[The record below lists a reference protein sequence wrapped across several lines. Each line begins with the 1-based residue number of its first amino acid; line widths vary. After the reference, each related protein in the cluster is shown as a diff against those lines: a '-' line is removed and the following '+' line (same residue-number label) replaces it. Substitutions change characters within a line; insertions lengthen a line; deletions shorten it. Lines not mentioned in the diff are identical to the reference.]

1 MEAVPIATPRI
12 RRATNS
18 MTMPVAAALSSEPS
32 AKRAAITMMIGLRP
46 KRSVRLPPKAAPPTA
61 PIRTAVVTTPCIQ
74 ALRA

>member
-1 MEAVPIATPRI
+1 MATPRI

-18 MTMPVAAALSSEPS
+18 MTTPVAAALSSEPIAKS
-32 AKRAAITMMIGLRP
+32 AAMATMIGLRP

-74 ALRA
+74 ALSA